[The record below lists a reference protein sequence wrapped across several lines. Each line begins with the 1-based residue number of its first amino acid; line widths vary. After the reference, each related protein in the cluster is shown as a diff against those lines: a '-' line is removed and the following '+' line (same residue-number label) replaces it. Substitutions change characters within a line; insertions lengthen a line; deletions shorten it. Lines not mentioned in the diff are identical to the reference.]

1 MSGVA
6 TVGKS
11 LQLLFL
17 ISSSII
23 IINCLSSSCSQEGD
37 ALLEVVRAWNADIP
51 TSWVPGTGP
60 CQANWSLVT
69 CDLNDLSIV
78 ALNLSNIGLQGPV
91 PAAISNLTS
100 LQSLD
105 ISNIPDKEVK
115 LNAVT
120 GDLSALAPLQPN
132 LQELYAGFNYLQV
145 DKYPE
150 VIYNLD
156 NLVVLKTDNCLIPGP
171 FPVALTK
178 LTKLQVL
185 WLGNNSFTGPVPSEL
200 GNMTSLRELAIWG
213 SDYKSALPPELGNLG
228 NLTYL
233 DCQNCSLWGS
243 LPSELGKL
251 KNLQRL
257 YLNTNTF
264 TGPIPQ
270 EWQDLTSLYILD
282 IQANYVF
289 GTVEPWV
296 LGLANLSQLF
306 ISYNQLQGPLPSI
319 INNTNTRATGIWI
332 NCNYFTGEVPVF
344 GPTIVD
350 YLDSANCF
358 DTTNENILSDTYC
371 ARQLNCQGFQQDVTQ
386 NGCPPCPD
394 GQYLANSTLCICY
407 EAASSSSSKKFPVGV
422 IVGICIAVVVLVF
435 ALIVIFLL
443 LRMWRKRTQHESRH
457 DYFED
462 ELSAH
467 DILKWETPKGV
478 QRYSFQDLAN
488 ATDGF
493 HNAREIGSGA
503 FGKVFVG
510 TFPDGKTLA
519 IKRASTVAFSA
530 RSQKEFRNEVLLLSR
545 LHHKNLVRLEG
556 FCDDNRLQILVYE
569 YMKNG
574 NLHGHLF
581 TRKGARY
588 LDWYKRLEIAVQVA
602 RGLDYLHSFADPP
615 VIHRDVKPSNILLDD
630 NLDAKVSDFGIS
642 RETPEFITHVSTRLA
657 GTAGYIDPQY
667 FLRRQLT
674 PASDVYSYGV
684 VLLELVTGQK
694 AIRKNEQGD
703 ELNLIQWA
711 TPRLE
716 EGGIEAIVDAQLE
729 GNYPKD
735 IYLDMAQLAV
745 RCAAFEKDFRPSMKA
760 VLSILE
766 PQLEASQPVRPIPS
780 NDDVVLQAWSSTLP
794 GNETTPNH
802 SDGGPFSNETSITVL
817 EPR

>member
-1 MSGVA
+1 M
-6 TVGKS
+6 
-11 LQLLFL
+11 
-17 ISSSII
+17 
-23 IINCLSSSCSQEGD
+23 
-37 ALLEVVRAWNADIP
+37 
-51 TSWVPGTGP
+51 
-60 CQANWSLVT
+60 
-69 CDLNDLSIV
+69 
-78 ALNLSNIGLQGPV
+78 
-91 PAAISNLTS
+91 
-100 LQSLD
+100 
-105 ISNIPDKEVK
+105 
-115 LNAVT
+115 
-120 GDLSALAPLQPN
+120 
-132 LQELYAGFNYLQV
+132 
-145 DKYPE
+145 
-150 VIYNLD
+150 
-156 NLVVLKTDNCLIPGP
+156 
-171 FPVALTK
+171 
-178 LTKLQVL
+178 
-185 WLGNNSFTGPVPSEL
+185 
-200 GNMTSLRELAIWG
+200 
-213 SDYKSALPPELGNLG
+213 
-228 NLTYL
+228 
-233 DCQNCSLWGS
+233 
-243 LPSELGKL
+243 
-251 KNLQRL
+251 
-257 YLNTNTF
+257 
-264 TGPIPQ
+264 
-270 EWQDLTSLYILD
+270 
-282 IQANYVF
+282 
-289 GTVEPWV
+289 
-296 LGLANLSQLF
+296 
-306 ISYNQLQGPLPSI
+306 
-319 INNTNTRATGIWI
+319 
-332 NCNYFTGEVPVF
+332 F

-371 ARQLNCQGFQQDVTQ
+371 ARRLNCQGFQQDVTQ

-407 EAASSSSSKKFPVGV
+407 EAASSSSSSKKFPVGV
-422 IVGICIAVVVLVF
+422 IVGICIAVVVLVL

-530 RSQKEFRNEVLLLSR
+530 QSQKEFRNEVLLLSR

-556 FCDDNRLQILVYE
+556 FCDENRLQILVYE

-615 VIHRDVKPSNILLDD
+615 VIHRDVKPTNILLDD

-729 GNYPKD
+729 GNYPQD

-780 NDDVVLQAWSSTLP
+780 NDDVLLQAWSSTLP

-802 SDGGPFSNETSITVL
+802 SDGGPVSNEISMTVL